1 MGDKNFFPVLFVKV
15 RSDPQ
20 NQFLYFLFR
29 IYKYGVISRESS
41 VLIFG
46 GFCADGESGSSSS
59 RIAKY
64 TLDKWEQVGNLQQN
78 RYEHRAIANGDRIY
92 VVGGSGTKRC
102 EVTDFFDMKFYSS

>member
-1 MGDKNFFPVLFVKV
+1 M
-15 RSDPQ
+15 
-20 NQFLYFLFR
+20 
-29 IYKYGVISRESS
+29 ISRESS
-41 VLIFG
+41 VLIIG
-46 GFCADGESGSSSS
+46 GYCDGYAYS